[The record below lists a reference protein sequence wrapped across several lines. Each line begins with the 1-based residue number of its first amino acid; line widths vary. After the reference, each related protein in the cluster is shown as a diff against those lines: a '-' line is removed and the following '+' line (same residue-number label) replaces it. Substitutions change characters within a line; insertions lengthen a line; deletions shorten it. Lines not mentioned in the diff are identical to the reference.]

1 MPVSVCCGWV
11 RLIRQRPV
19 WSRGIALFDT
29 PFDRD
34 RQYYVAHVAV
44 ALACPG
50 RQRDVE
56 AAASKGMEAIGLAES
71 LSSARSVDLIRD
83 LARLMKPHAQVPAV
97 REFLER
103 AKGFGEEG

>member
-1 MPVSVCCGWV
+1 ME
-11 RLIRQRPV
+11 Q
-19 WSRGIALFDT
+19 GIALFDT

-71 LSSARSVDLIRD
+71 LSSARSVDLIRN
-83 LARLMKPHAQVPAV
+83 LTRQLKPHHMVPAV
-97 REFLER
+97 RDFLER
-103 AKGFGEEG
+103 AKGFVERAA